1 LNCFL
6 EVKNVFLLQK
16 ETMLH
21 QSFIEVIKRYAPFTE
36 DELAEADPYFRIV
49 KVKKNEFFNRAGVI
63 NKEVGFVLEG
73 LLRCY
78 HVINE
83 KEITTEF
90 LAPGAIALDMMNYVK
105 KMPHTENIVALK
117 DTLLNVITQEDLDLL
132 YKKNWKW
139 QHLGREMAER
149 NYLRVE
155 NRAFCLQILNA
166 RDRFEHFKEHEGEL
180 LHEVP
185 LQYIASYLGIA
196 PETFS
201 RIRSKKN

>member
-1 LNCFL
+1 
-6 EVKNVFLLQK
+6 
-16 ETMLH
+16 MLH
-21 QSFIEVIKRYAPFTE
+21 PSFIEVIKRYAPFTD
-36 DELAEADPYFRIV
+36 DELAEADQYFRLV
-49 KVKKNEFFNRAGVI
+49 SVKKNEFFNRAGKI
-63 NKEVGFVLEG
+63 NQEAGFVLEG

-78 HVINE
+78 HEIND
-83 KEITTEF
+83 KVITTEF
-90 LAPGAIALDMMNYVK
+90 LPPGAIALDMMNYVK
-105 KMPHTENIVALK
+105 ERPHTENIIALK
-117 DTLLNVITQEDLDLL
+117 DTLLNVVRLEDMLKL
-132 YKKNWKW
+132 YERSWKW
-139 QHLGREMAER
+139 QQLGRKLAER

-166 RDRFEHFKEHEGEL
+166 RDRYEHFKENEGEL